1 MADDLAGKRAVT
13 SFARIPHDAVP
24 AIREA
29 VRDPLLVIPA
39 GPVDVAVLKARTADA
54 WHVWHQ
60 STRHRTDVGRLLP
73 RLVTDAR
80 IAARAAE
87 GQDRRAVH
95 AVLADVHAW
104 EWRSP
109 APTISATTIPPCC
122 TGWSRPTRP
131 PPTRCATPPRPA
143 DDRRS
148 GRPRPGPDQ
157 PQGALTGPEHRPAG
171 VARAHGRLAPAGQV
185 VLAGQLAPAGQLIEL
200 AVAGDTSR
208 SIAVSTAILQLK
220 HAGRTPA
227 AHR

>member
-29 VRDPLLVIPA
+29 IRDPLLVIPA

-73 RLVTDAR
+73 RLVTDAW

-95 AVLADVHAW
+95 AVLADVHA
-104 EWRSP
+104 
-109 APTISATTIPPCC
+109 
-122 TGWSRPTRP
+122 
-131 PPTRCATPPRPA
+131 
-143 DDRRS
+143 
-148 GRPRPGPDQ
+148 
-157 PQGALTGPEHRPAG
+157 LG
-171 VARAHGRLAPAGQV
+171 VEIARAYHQRHDYPAMLHWLEQ
-185 VLAGQLAPAGQLIEL
+185 AYQ
-200 AVAGDTSR
+200 TSADSVR
-208 SIAVSTAILQLK
+208 YSP
-220 HAGRTPA
+220 TPGG
-227 AHR
+227 

>member
-73 RLVTDAR
+73 RLVTDAW

-171 VARAHGRLAPAGQV
+171 VARAHGQAGSRRPGGSRRPAG
-185 VLAGQLAPAGQLIEL
+185 
-200 AVAGDTSR
+200 SR
-208 SIAVSTAILQLK
+208 WPVDRVGGSGRHQSQYCSIHCNTATE